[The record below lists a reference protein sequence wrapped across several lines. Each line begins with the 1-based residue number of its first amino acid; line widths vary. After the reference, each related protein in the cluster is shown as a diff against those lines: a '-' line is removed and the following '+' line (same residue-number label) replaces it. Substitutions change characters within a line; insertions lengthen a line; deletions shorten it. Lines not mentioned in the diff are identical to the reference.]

1 MGDILRPLWSTSTIR
16 GEEIKQQK
24 RIILIPTNGIMK
36 MKQIFRTNV
45 LIQGKYKTNARNV
58 VRLIEMSK

>member
-1 MGDILRPLWSTSTIR
+1 MGDILHPLWSTSTIR
-16 GEEIKQQK
+16 GEGIKQQK

-45 LIQGKYKTNARNV
+45 LIQGK
-58 VRLIEMSK
+58 